1 MTVDVAPPL
10 EPSSGCC
17 DNNFEKVE
25 PRIQGSDIALGL

>member
-1 MTVDVAPPL
+1 MTVDAAPPL
-10 EPSSGCC
+10 EPSSGC